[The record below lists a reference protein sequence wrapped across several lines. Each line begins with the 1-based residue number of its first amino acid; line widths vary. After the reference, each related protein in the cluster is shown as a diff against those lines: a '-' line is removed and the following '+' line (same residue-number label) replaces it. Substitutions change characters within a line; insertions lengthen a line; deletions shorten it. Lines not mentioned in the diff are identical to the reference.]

1 MGDVIGPGKV
11 AVITGAGSG
20 IGRALAELFAREGS
34 AVVLADR
41 DADAAESVAGGI
53 SDSGGDALAV
63 TVDVSDVGAVD
74 RLAATTVERY
84 GRVDVLCNNAGVST
98 FNLMRDQTLEEW
110 KWVFDVNFWGVVHG
124 VRAFLPIMREQGTPG
139 HVVNTASIGGLL
151 TGSPVIGPY
160 CATKAAVVSLSETLA
175 QELAVEEVPVRVSV
189 LCPSS
194 VDTRMMESDRT
205 RPAALGVEQR
215 TEMADAWHGMIKD
228 GLTGPTGQPPSQVAE
243 QVLQAIRD
251 DEFWIITHDDLLPT
265 VRDRVEGM
273 LAAFPGRGA

>member
-1 MGDVIGPGKV
+1 MGDVIGSGKV

-41 DADAAESVAGGI
+41 DADAAESVAAGI

-175 QELAVEEVPVRVSV
+175 QELAVEEVPIRVSV

-273 LAAFPGRGA
+273 LAAFPGQGA